1 MHSSSLLF
9 VAGLLGAAAAQSH
22 YDTRSLD
29 ITNDIWERALAEDA
43 LDLESR
49 GFKTGVAKALNKIKG
64 GPPIAKSIDRKPA
77 KVHNKLQKK
86 PPAAKAPKAPKTHNK
101 LQKKPPKNIGKNFR
115 RDLDDDAIAQ
125 FVRDLEE
132 AELEIRA
139 PKRSHSKGR
148 KHRKRPHKSKSRK
161 LRRKHKK
168 VHAEESE

>member
-1 MHSSSLLF
+1 MHSSNLLF
-9 VAGLLGAAAAQSH
+9 VAGLLGTAAAQSH
-22 YDTRSLD
+22 YDTRSID
-29 ITNDIWERALAEDA
+29 IANDIWERALSEDA

-49 GFKTGVAKALNKIKG
+49 GLRTGVAKVMNKIKG
-64 GPPIAKSIDRKPA
+64 GPPLAKSIDRRPA

-86 PPAAKAPKAPKTHNK
+86 PPAAKAPKATKPRNK
-101 LQKKPPKNIGKNFR
+101 LQKKPPKNVGKNFR
-115 RDLDDDAIAQ
+115 RDFDDEAIAQ
-125 FVRDLEE
+125 FVRDLDE
-132 AELEIRA
+132 AELETRA